1 MKFERQN
8 QQVLLASNSRYF
20 LEGISNI
27 IGAKSADIE
36 IITRTFNHKIEKRLA
51 QIIPQFLFLDNGMLN
66 HDVKHQNSNLKED
79 KFMNLVRNKLYRLSI
94 IVIILT
100 SFAPVSLFSKSVEGA
115 MVSSQMILSGG
126 KTTSRGMDEAKVR
139 QMLENKIVAERLKNH
154 GLSKEEVMVK
164 MDRMSD
170 EQIHQLA
177 ALSDRIPAG
186 GDGAATAAVIVLVV
200 FVIAILM
207 LIILRRI

>member
-1 MKFERQN
+1 MK
-8 QQVLLASNSRYF
+8 
-20 LEGISNI
+20 
-27 IGAKSADIE
+27 
-36 IITRTFNHKIEKRLA
+36 
-51 QIIPQFLFLDNGMLN
+51 
-66 HDVKHQNSNLKED
+66 
-79 KFMNLVRNKLYRLSI
+79 LVRNRLYRLSI
-94 IVIILT
+94 IVIVLA
-100 SFAPVSLFSKSVEGA
+100 SFTPVSLISKSVEGA

-126 KTTSRGMDEAKVR
+126 KTADRGMEEEKVR
-139 QMLENKIVAERLKNH
+139 RMLENKIVAERLKSH
-154 GLSKEEVMVK
+154 GLNKEEVMAK

-200 FVIAILM
+200 FVIAILL

>member
-1 MKFERQN
+1 MK
-8 QQVLLASNSRYF
+8 
-20 LEGISNI
+20 
-27 IGAKSADIE
+27 
-36 IITRTFNHKIEKRLA
+36 
-51 QIIPQFLFLDNGMLN
+51 
-66 HDVKHQNSNLKED
+66 
-79 KFMNLVRNKLYRLSI
+79 LVRNRLYRLSI
-94 IVIILT
+94 IVIVLS
-100 SFAPVSLFSKSVEGA
+100 SFTPVSLISKSVEGA

-126 KTTSRGMDEAKVR
+126 EAVSRGMDEEKVR
-139 QMLENKIVAERLKNH
+139 RMLENKIVAERLKSH
-154 GLSKEEVMVK
+154 GLSKEEVVAK

-200 FVIAILM
+200 FVIAILL

>member
-1 MKFERQN
+1 MKF
-8 QQVLLASNSRYF
+8 
-20 LEGISNI
+20 
-27 IGAKSADIE
+27 
-36 IITRTFNHKIEKRLA
+36 
-51 QIIPQFLFLDNGMLN
+51 
-66 HDVKHQNSNLKED
+66 
-79 KFMNLVRNKLYRLSI
+79 VRNRLYRLSI
-94 IVIILT
+94 IVIVLA
-100 SFAPVSLFSKSVEGA
+100 SFTPVSLISKSVEGA

-126 KTTSRGMDEAKVR
+126 KTAARGMDEEKVR
-139 QMLENKIVAERLKNH
+139 QMLENKIVAERLKGH
-154 GLSKEEVMVK
+154 GLSKEEVMAK

-200 FVIAILM
+200 FIIAILM